1 MRPAWYATNEILS
14 ELSEVNVE
22 ELALLAKERMQPLVE
37 EAELAEAARMEE
49 IKIKEELRRL
59 EKAQKDAERE
69 KKERE
74 K

>member
-1 MRPAWYATNEILS
+1 MRPAWYATNEIQS
-14 ELSEVNVE
+14 ELPEVNVE

-59 EKAQKDAERE
+59 EKA
-69 KKERE
+69 
-74 K
+74 

>member
-14 ELSEVNVE
+14 ELPEVNVE

-59 EKAQKDAERE
+59 EKA
-69 KKERE
+69 
-74 K
+74 